1 MIDKPVFFD
10 ASGRR
15 SARMSLAGRVTAI
28 AVSIVGA
35 VFIASL
41 LIEPHIASPTLP
53 GRLSAVRAA
62 ELERRAADPGLLKAA
77 ARLAAEAR
85 AERAAL
91 ARSWKQKG
99 STWSQSVHGPAGL
112 RPRPD
117 RPLSIG
123 FYLSTDDLS
132 YPDLKRNG
140 AKLDWFVP
148 AWLNLQ
154 GPNLTLAQH
163 LDRHALSAIAETNPS
178 MVVLPM
184 VQNASNAVWDGPGL
198 AKLLADPQ
206 RRHVLL
212 NGIVSFVANNK
223 FQGAVVDFEELPQS
237 AYPDL
242 QNFLTE
248 MSAAFSPHGWIIVLA
263 SPFDDDNWP
272 YADYAKLV
280 DYTLLMA
287 YDEHDNTGEAGSIA
301 SQSWFEENLDNRMRV
316 LSPSRTI
323 IGIGNYGYDWTEGH
337 PGDAMTFE
345 DAAVAARDSQ
355 AQIVFDDQTNNPHF
369 SYMEDDNT
377 KHDVW
382 FLDAVTAFNQIHAA
396 DVYEPAG
403 YALWK
408 IGSEDPS
415 LWSVMGRKYNATSPA
430 GLRDI
435 PTTQDVDFEGQG
447 EVLRVE
453 AQPTPGTRAI
463 EVDKDTGDID
473 DETYT
478 KLPTTFVI
486 RQAGYSQTKL
496 ALTFD
501 DGPDPEYTPEILDIL
516 KAKHVTATFFII
528 GENAE
533 AYPGLV
539 QRMLAEGHEVGN
551 HTFTH
556 PNLADTA
563 DPAVA
568 LELNATQRLFQ
579 ALTGRSLRLF
589 RPPYIGD
596 AAPASEAEIEPVEIA
611 QDLGY
616 VTVGIG
622 VDPVDWQLPGVDAML
637 RSVFASLH
645 SKNVDARGSMIL
657 LHDSGGDRSQTV
669 AMLPVLIDRLR
680 AQGYKLVPVSELA
693 GISREQANPRLPVTA
708 TLFTDR
714 IVFLTLSWLGA
725 FLYYCFVVAIALGIA
740 RLLVL
745 CSLAIWN
752 SRREAAQ
759 FDDPVATAAPLKVSV
774 IIPAFNEEKVIGRTI
789 ERILGSTNVILQ
801 VVVVDDGSRD
811 GTAELIRKRFGSD
824 GRVELISVPNGGK
837 ARALN
842 VGLAHAKG
850 DVVVALDADTQFEH
864 DTIARLARWF
874 TDPRVGAVAGN
885 AKVGNRINIITRW
898 QALEYIVAQN
908 LERRALA
915 ALDTL
920 TVVPG
925 AVGAWRRSLLS
936 DLGGFPSNTLA
947 EDQDLTIA
955 IQKAGFEVLFDA
967 SAVAWTE
974 APSTVRGFAKQ
985 RFRWAFGTLQCLWKY
1000 RGLTFNPRYGWLG
1013 FVALPQAWMF
1023 QILLTA
1029 LAPVADLMLIWQ
1041 LLGQGMAYLEHGAE
1055 FSNASLGTVGIYYCV
1070 FMVVDLLAAT
1080 CGFILEKKENWN
1092 LIWWLLL
1099 QRFGY
1104 RQLMYYVVVRS
1115 ISTAF
1120 RGTFVGWSK
1129 LERTGTV
1136 NVQYAR
1142 DALTH
1147 RTEEASS

>member
-1 MIDKPVFFD
+1 
-10 ASGRR
+10 
-15 SARMSLAGRVTAI
+15 MSLGGRIAAVAGAL
-28 AVSIVGA
+28 VGA

-77 ARLAAEAR
+77 ARLAAEVR
-85 AERAAL
+85 SERAAL
-91 ARSWKQKG
+91 ARVWKQRG
-99 STWSQSVHGPAGL
+99 STWGQLLHGPSVL
-112 RPRPD
+112 RPRNG
-117 RPLSIG
+117 RPLTIG
-123 FYLSTDDLS
+123 FYLGTDDLG
-132 YPDLKRNG
+132 YPDLKREG
-140 AKLDWFVP
+140 SRLDWFVP

-154 GPNLTLAQH
+154 GPGLALAQH
-163 LDRHALSAIAETNPS
+163 MDGRALSAIAQTNPG
-178 MVVLPM
+178 MAVLPL
-184 VQNASNAVWDGPGL
+184 VQNASNAIWNGPGL
-198 AKLLADPQ
+198 AKLLADPR

-212 NGIVSFVANNK
+212 EGIVSFVANNK
-223 FQGAVVDFEELPQS
+223 FQGAVVDFEELPES

-242 QNFLTE
+242 QTFLTE
-248 MSAAFSPHGWIIVLA
+248 LSATFASHGWVIVLA
-263 SPFDDDNWP
+263 SPFDDDSWP

-280 DYTLLMA
+280 DYTLLMG
-287 YDEHDNTGEAGSIA
+287 YDEHDNTGEPGSIA
-301 SQSWFEENLDNRMRV
+301 GQSWFEENLDKRMRV

-323 IGIGNYGYDWTEGH
+323 IGIGNYGYDWTPGH
-337 PGDAMTFE
+337 QGDAMTFE

-355 AQIVFDDQTNNPHF
+355 AQILFDDQTNNPHF

-403 YALWK
+403 YAMWK
-408 IGSEDPS
+408 LGSEDPS
-415 LWSVMGRKYNATSPA
+415 IWSVLGRRYNSPSPDD
-430 GLRDI
+430 LRTI

-447 EVLRVE
+447 EILRVE
-453 AQPTPGTRAI
+453 AQPTPGSRTVEI
-463 EVDKDTGDID
+463 DKDTGDID
-473 DETYT
+473 DETYA

-486 RQAGYSQTKL
+486 RQAGYSETKL

-501 DGPDPEYTPEILDIL
+501 DGPDPEYTPQILDIL
-516 KAKHVTATFFII
+516 KAKHATATFFII

-539 QRMLAEGHEVGN
+539 QRILAEGHEVGN

-556 PNLADTA
+556 PNLADTPSA
-563 DPAVA
+563 AVA

-579 ALTGRSLRLF
+579 ALTGRSLRMF
-589 RPPYIGD
+589 RPPYLGD
-596 AAPASEAEIEPVEIA
+596 AAPASEAEIEPVVIA
-611 QDLGY
+611 QNLGY
-616 VTVGIG
+616 VTIGVG
-622 VDPVDWQLPGVDAML
+622 VDPVDWQLPGADTMIRRVI
-637 RSVFASLH
+637 ASIH
-645 SKNVDARGSMIL
+645 SKNPEARGSMIL

-669 AMLPVLIDRLR
+669 AMLPGLIDRLR
-680 AQGYKLVPVSELA
+680 AQGYRLVPVSELA
-693 GISREQANPRLPVTA
+693 GISREQANPPLPVTV

-714 IVFLTLSWLGA
+714 LVFLTLSWLGSV
-725 FLYYCFVVAIALGIA
+725 LYYCFIAAIALGIA

-745 CSLAIWN
+745 CTLALWN
-752 SRREAAQ
+752 RRRESTQ
-759 FDDPVATAAPLKVSV
+759 FAPPLSSRGSFPVSV
-774 IIPAFNEEKVIGRTI
+774 IIPAYNEEKVIATTI
-789 ERILGSTNVILQ
+789 DRILGSAGATVQMI
-801 VVVVDDGSRD
+801 VVDDGSRD
-811 GTAELIRKRFGSD
+811 TTAEVVRSRFGSD
-824 GRVELISVPNGGK
+824 SRVELISIPNGGK
-837 ARALN
+837 ANALN
-842 VGLAHAKG
+842 LGFMRARG
-850 DVVVALDADTQFEH
+850 DVVVALDADTQFER
-864 DTIARLARWF
+864 DTIARLDRWF
-874 TDPRVGAVAGN
+874 ADPMVGAVAGN

-925 AVGAWRRSLLS
+925 AVGAWRRSLLVE
-936 DLGGFPSNTLA
+936 LGGFPANTLA

-955 IQKAGFEVLFDA
+955 VQKAGFEVLFDA

-974 APSTVRGFAKQ
+974 APATVRGFARQ

-1013 FVALPQAWMF
+1013 FVALPQTWMF
-1023 QILLTA
+1023 QIVLTA
-1029 LAPVADLMLIWQ
+1029 LAPIADLMLIWQ

-1055 FSNASLGTVGIYYCV
+1055 FSNASLTTVGVYYCI

-1080 CGFILEKKENWN
+1080 CGFLLEKEEDWR
-1092 LIWWLLL
+1092 LILWLLL

-1115 ISTAF
+1115 ISAAL
-1120 RGTFVGWSK
+1120 RGRFVGWSK

-1136 NVQYAR
+1136 NVEYVR
-1142 DALTH
+1142 DALFVKGAADT
-1147 RTEEASS
+1147 R